1 MLMLVSIMLESM
13 FSLLGRVLFLKN
25 SLETKENLVITKD
38 TALSHLLRAPFRAKF
53 GDKLIE

>member
-1 MLMLVSIMLESM
+1 MFVLVSIMLESM
-13 FSLLGRVLFLKN
+13 FPLLARVLFLN